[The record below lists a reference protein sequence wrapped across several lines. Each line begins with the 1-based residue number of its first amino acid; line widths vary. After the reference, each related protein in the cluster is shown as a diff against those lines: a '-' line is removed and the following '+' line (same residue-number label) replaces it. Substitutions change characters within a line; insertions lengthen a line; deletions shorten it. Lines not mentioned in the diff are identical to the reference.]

1 VTRAGNPKLRAL
13 EAFPV
18 EQEGQRCV
26 ALRDPAGYT
35 DQIAVL
41 PPALLDLVSLFDG
54 DHSVEEIQEILRGR
68 HGKAPTAKQIADVVE
83 QFDAAGFLE
92 SDRFR
97 ERRRALEDAFRR
109 SPVRPAAHA
118 GGAYAGD
125 AVELEAQIDGFFAAS
140 DGPGAGV
147 NGDFSAVNRDFSGV
161 SRDFSAVSRDFSAVN
176 RDFFTDPVASPSAAA
191 PQTRTRALIAPHID
205 FHRGGSTYAWA
216 YREILERS
224 DADLY
229 VVLGT
234 CHAGMPDPFAVTLKP
249 YDTPLGAVPVDRE
262 FYDGLAR
269 RAGQDL
275 LASEPAHRAEHS
287 IEFQAVMLQHVVGRR
302 RPFAILPVLASYLH
316 ESLWS
321 GGAPDAD
328 PRIMRFVDAL
338 RETMAASGRRVC
350 LVAGVD
356 LAHVGPRFGDR
367 EPNTAASLAR
377 VERDDRAMLES
388 VVGGDARGFY
398 AGVAADH
405 DARRICGLSPIYT
418 LLRLLPEAPGRLVRY
433 TQWPDPEG
441 AVTFCAV
448 TFP

>member
-1 VTRAGNPKLRAL
+1 VIPAGNPRLRAL

-18 EQEGQRCV
+18 EQQGQRCV
-26 ALRDPAGYT
+26 ALRDPAGFT

-41 PPALLDLVSLFDG
+41 APPLLDLVSLFDG
-54 DHSVEEIQEILRGR
+54 DHSIDEIREILRGR
-68 HGKAPTAKQIADVVE
+68 HGEAPTAKQIADVVE
-83 QFDAAGFLE
+83 RFDAAGFLDSE
-92 SDRFR
+92 RFR

-109 SPVRPAAHA
+109 SPVRPAVHA

-125 AVELEAQIDGFFAAS
+125 AAELRAQIDGFFSAPG
-140 DGPGAGV
+140 GPGVAIDG
-147 NGDFSAVNRDFSGV
+147 
-161 SRDFSAVSRDFSAVN
+161 
-176 RDFFTDPVASPSAAA
+176 DFFTCPVASPSAAA
-191 PQTRTRALIAPHID
+191 PQATAAPRASTPALQTRALIAPHID

-234 CHAGMPDPFAVTLKP
+234 CHAGMPDPFAVTLKS
-249 YDTPLGAVPVDRE
+249 YETPLGPVPVDRE
-262 FYDGLAR
+262 FYEALHR

-287 IEFQAVMLQHVVGRR
+287 IEFQAVMLQRVVGAR

-321 GGAPDAD
+321 GGDPEAD
-328 PRIMRFVDAL
+328 PRVPRFVDAL
-338 RETMAASGRRVC
+338 RETIAASSRRVC
-350 LVAGVD
+350 LIAGVD
-356 LAHVGPRFGDR
+356 LAHVGPRFGDP
-367 EPNTAASLAR
+367 EANTAASLAR
-377 VERDDRAMLES
+377 VEGDDRAMLES
-388 VVGGDARGFY
+388 VVAVDPRGFY
-398 AGVAADH
+398 AGIAADR

-433 TQWPDPEG
+433 TQWPDPQG

-448 TFP
+448 AYP

>member
-1 VTRAGNPKLRAL
+1 MTASGNPRLRAL

-18 EQEGQRCV
+18 EQGGQRCV
-26 ALRDPAGYT
+26 ALRDPAGFT

-54 DHSVEEIQEILRGR
+54 THSVEEIRGILERR
-68 HGKAPTAKQIADVVE
+68 HGKAPTLDEIADVV
-83 QFDAAGFLE
+83 QRFDAAGFLD
-92 SDRFR
+92 SARFR
-97 ERRRALEDAFRR
+97 KRRRALEDAFRQ

-118 GGAYAGD
+118 GGAYAGE
-125 AVELEAQIDGFFAAS
+125 AEALQAQIDGFFSAS
-140 DGPGAGV
+140 DGPGVGG
-147 NGDFSAVNRDFSGV
+147 GDRIIY
-161 SRDFSAVSRDFSAVN
+161 
-176 RDFFTDPVASPSAAA
+176 PVASPSAAA
-191 PQTRTRALIAPHID
+191 PRAVIAPHID

-249 YDTPLGAVPVDRE
+249 YDTPLGPVPVDRD
-262 FYDGLAR
+262 FYDALNR

-287 IEFQAVMLQHVVGRR
+287 IEFQAVMLQHIVGRR

-316 ESLWS
+316 EVLVT
-321 GGAPDAD
+321 GGDPESD
-328 PRIMRFVDAL
+328 PRVPRFVDAL
-338 RETMAASGRRVC
+338 RETMAASSRRVC

-367 EPNTAASLAR
+367 EPNTEASLAR
-377 VERDDRAMLES
+377 VEREDRAMLES
-388 VVGGDARGFY
+388 VVGVDAGGFY
-398 AGVAADH
+398 AGIAADH

-418 LLRLLPEAPGRLVRY
+418 LLRLLPDAPGRLVRY
-433 TQWPDPEG
+433 TQWADPQG

-448 TFP
+448 TFA

>member
-1 VTRAGNPKLRAL
+1 VSSAGNPRLRAL

-18 EQEGQRCV
+18 EHEGQRCV
-26 ALRDPAGYT
+26 ALRDPAGFT

-41 PPALLDLVSLFDG
+41 PAALLDLVSLFDG
-54 DHSVEEIQEILRGR
+54 EHSLEQIQQILGR
-68 HGKAPTAKQIADVVE
+68 RHDQAPTAEEIVAVVE
-83 QFDAAGFLE
+83 RFDAAGFLD

-97 ERRRALEDAFRR
+97 ERRRGLEDAFRL

-125 AVELEAQIDGFFAAS
+125 AAALQAQIDGFFAHAE
-140 DGPGAGV
+140 GPG
-147 NGDFSAVNRDFSGV
+147 
-161 SRDFSAVSRDFSAVN
+161 
-176 RDFFTDPVASPSAAA
+176 SAAGTA
-191 PQTRTRALIAPHID
+191 RHPGASADGGSAGAIAGPPHAKEPLRALLAPHID
-205 FHRGGSTYAWA
+205 FHRGGPTYAWA
-216 YREILERS
+216 YREVLERS

-249 YDTPLGAVPVDRE
+249 YETPLGSVPVDRE
-262 FYDGLAR
+262 FYEGLSR

-287 IEFQAVMLQHVVGRR
+287 IEFQAVMLQHIVGRH
-302 RPFAILPVLASYLH
+302 RPVAILPVLASYLH

-321 GGAPDAD
+321 GGDPEAD
-328 PRIMRFVDAL
+328 PRVPRFVDAL
-338 RETMAASGRRVC
+338 RETMAASSRRVC
-350 LVAGVD
+350 LIAGVD
-356 LAHVGPRFGDR
+356 LAHVGPRFGDA
-367 EPNTAASLAR
+367 EPNTAASLGR

-388 VVGGDARGFY
+388 VVGGDAPGFY

-418 LLRLLPEAPGRLVRY
+418 LLRLLPEARGRLLRY
-433 TQWPDPEG
+433 TQWADREG
-441 AVTFCAV
+441 SVTFCAV
-448 TFP
+448 AFP

>member
-1 VTRAGNPKLRAL
+1 MTRAGNPKLRAL

-54 DHSVEEIQEILRGR
+54 DHSVEEILEILRGR
-68 HGKAPTAKQIADVVE
+68 HGKAPTAKQIAEVIE

-97 ERRRALEDAFRR
+97 ERCRALEDAFRL

-125 AVELEAQIDGFFAAS
+125 AVELEAQIDGFFAGP

-147 NGDFSAVNRDFSGV
+147 ISAVNGDVSAVNRDFS
-161 SRDFSAVSRDFSAVN
+161 AVN
-176 RDFFTDPVASPSAAA
+176 GDFFSDPVASPSAAA
-191 PQTRTRALIAPHID
+191 PQTRTRVRALIAPHID
-205 FHRGGSTYAWA
+205 FHRGGPTYAWA

-275 LASEPAHRAEHS
+275 LASEPAHRTEHS

-328 PRIMRFVDAL
+328 PRIRRFVDAL

-398 AGVAADH
+398 TGVAADH

-418 LLRLLPEAPGRLVRY
+418 LLRLLPEVPGRLVRY

>member
-1 VTRAGNPKLRAL
+1 MTSAGNPRLRAL

-18 EQEGQRCV
+18 EHEGQRCV
-26 ALRDPAGYT
+26 ALRDPAGFT

-41 PPALLDLVSLFDG
+41 PAGLLDLVSLFDG
-54 DHSVEEIQEILRGR
+54 EHSVEEIQGILGRR
-68 HGKAPTAKQIADVVE
+68 HGQAPTAKQIADVVE
-83 QFDAAGFLE
+83 RFDAAGFLD

-97 ERRRALEDAFRR
+97 ERRRALEDAFRQ

-118 GGAYAGD
+118 GGAYAD
-125 AVELEAQIDGFFAAS
+125 EAAALRAQIDGFFS
-140 DGPGAGV
+140 GPDGPGAAI
-147 NGDFSAVNRDFSGV
+147 NG
-161 SRDFSAVSRDFSAVN
+161 
-176 RDFFTDPVASPSAAA
+176 DFFTDPVASPSAAA
-191 PQTRTRALIAPHID
+191 PKAISPSAAAPQTRAVIAPHID

-216 YREILERS
+216 YREVLERS

-249 YDTPLGAVPVDRE
+249 YDTPLGPVPVDRE
-262 FYDGLAR
+262 FYEALSR

-287 IEFQAVMLQHVVGRR
+287 IEFQAVMLQHIVGRR

-316 ESLWS
+316 GSQLS
-321 GGAPDAD
+321 GGDPEAD
-328 PRIMRFVDAL
+328 PRVPRFVDAL
-338 RETMAASGRRVC
+338 RETMAASSRRVC

-356 LAHVGPRFGDR
+356 LAHVGPRFGDPKR
-367 EPNTAASLAR
+367 NTATSLAR

-388 VVGGDARGFY
+388 VVGVDARGFY

-418 LLRLLPEAPGRLVRY
+418 LLRLLPEARGRLLRY
-433 TQWPDPEG
+433 TQWPDPQG